1 MRKTILYKLKKN
13 LKEEIIME
21 TRKYLKVNTN
31 ENILNVLV

>member
-1 MRKTILYKLKKN
+1 MRKTILYKLEKN